1 MIAARCSCGFT
12 QLADEEI
19 IDHLQLVFEPDD
31 HRGSD
36 GRVHEERAS
45 LTCACGL
52 AAITSDELDAH
63 FLQVFTPGD
72 GIGRDSHKHQSAG
85 EKRDA

>member
-12 QLADEEI
+12 ELADEEI

-36 GRVHEERAS
+36 GHVHEERAS
-45 LTCACGL
+45 LSCACGL
-52 AAITSDELDAH
+52 SAITSDELDAH

-72 GIGRDSHKHQSAG
+72 SIGRDSHKHEPAAASRGA
-85 EKRDA
+85 